1 MVGTALASGPYAWL
15 DKLCGGD
22 AGWPDG
28 LGGSMRGCP
37 SGASSRGD
45 SVLLCSTA
53 AAGSLEGGMG
63 IVCTL
68 EGTSGSA
75 FAISPRASR
84 SAHVPQIAWK
94 ENRDALD
101 NLRLCTSIHVTAG
114 RGFER
119 SNIHVKAVLR
129 KDAEDGD

>member
-1 MVGTALASGPYAWL
+1 
-15 DKLCGGD
+15 
-22 AGWPDG
+22 
-28 LGGSMRGCP
+28 MRGP
-37 SGASSRGD
+37 TSGALSWGD

-75 FAISPRASR
+75 LANSPRASR
-84 SAHVPQIAWK
+84 SAHVPQRAWN

-101 NLRLCTSIHVTAG
+101 NLRLCNRNPRHGLAADLTI
-114 RGFER
+114 
-119 SNIHVKAVLR
+119 K
-129 KDAEDGD
+129 